1 MDQRQ
6 SEPGGARGTAASGRR
21 VAAPV
26 AGVCEVC
33 GRAREDLV
41 LVVDVCLTGCCSD
54 REVGICRWCRE
65 VINAG

>member
-1 MDQRQ
+1 
-6 SEPGGARGTAASGRR
+6 
-21 VAAPV
+21 
-26 AGVCEVC
+26 VCEVC